1 MESINVNEKV
11 LICPLGWGLGHA
23 TRIIPIIDALLKKGC
38 EVLVGAD
45 PHAIR
50 LIGLHFPS
58 IDCFEF
64 RSIDVKLSRNGQQA
78 WALTKIALN
87 LLSRTAAEHKE
98 LKRIVVEKQ
107 ITTVISDNRYG
118 LYCKGVK
125 SIIITHQLSPIFP
138 KPFSWLKPLGELYIR
153 RKLKRFSECWIPDC
167 DTEPRL
173 TGELSSKA
181 VSIPNAK
188 FIGFL
193 SRFSLVEPEP
203 STGGL
208 DLVGLVSGPEPQ
220 RAIFEQQI
228 IALAQ
233 RLKLRSLIV
242 RGLPQTDDAASTKGK
257 ITLVPHL
264 PDKQLAQALA
274 SARYVICRSGY
285 STIMDLI
292 TLKRSAILVPTPG
305 QTEQEYL
312 ANRMSQ
318 LKLFSS
324 CKQDSIKRISIDDLE
339 QSCNTKV
346 SQNQFCSSH
355 FVVE

>member
-1 MESINVNEKV
+1 
-11 LICPLGWGLGHA
+11 
-23 TRIIPIIDALLKKGC
+23 
-38 EVLVGAD
+38 
-45 PHAIR
+45 
-50 LIGLHFPS
+50 
-58 IDCFEF
+58 
-64 RSIDVKLSRNGQQA
+64 
-78 WALTKIALN
+78 
-87 LLSRTAAEHKE
+87 
-98 LKRIVVEKQ
+98 KRIVADKQ

-153 RKLKRFSECWIPDC
+153 RKIYRFSECWIPDC
-167 DTEPRL
+167 TIEPRL

-181 VSIPNAK
+181 VRISNAK
-188 FIGFL
+188 FIGLL

-203 STGGL
+203 STGGF

-220 RAIFEQQI
+220 RSIFEQEI
-228 IALAQ
+228 ISLAQ
-233 RLKLRSLIV
+233 RLNLRALIV
-242 RGLPQTDDAASTKGK
+242 RGLPQSGDAASTKRK

-264 PDKQLAQALA
+264 PHKSLAQALT
-274 SARYVICRSGY
+274 SATYVICRSGY

-292 TLKRSAILVPTPG
+292 SLKRSAILVPTPG

-324 CKQDSIKRISIDDLE
+324 CNQDSIKRISLDDLE

-346 SQNQFCSSH
+346 SQNQFSSCH
-355 FVVE
+355 FIAQ

>member
-167 DTEPRL
+167 VTEPRL

-208 DLVGLVSGPEPQ
+208 DLVGLVSGPESQ
-220 RAIFEQQI
+220 RSIFEQEI
-228 IALAQ
+228 ISLAQ
-233 RLKLRSLIV
+233 KHNLRALIV
-242 RGLPQTDDAASTKGK
+242 RGLPQSGDAASTKRK

-324 CKQDSIKRISIDDLE
+324 RKQDSIKRITIDDLE
-339 QSCNTKV
+339 QSCNTIV
-346 SQNQFCSSH
+346 SQNQFSFSH
-355 FVVE
+355 FVVQ